1 MKKIFALLLVSLLV
15 ITGCSTGG
23 GSKLADEFTTLYAT
37 DIDQLDYLVTQKAT
51 NGDHIANFI
60 DGLLENNSIGEYVPA
75 MAESWK
81 VSDDGKTY
89 TYKIREGVQWVT
101 NDGSEYG
108 EEVTAHDWVTGLKH
122 AADKKSETLYIAES
136 IVNLSEYISGEVPFE
151 EVGVKALSD
160 YELEYTLQEAEPFWN
175 TKLTYGIM
183 FPVNETFLKNKGA
196 DFGSSSADSILY
208 NGPYTL
214 TNNTAKSVIE
224 YEKNE
229 SYWDLDNVHIN
240 AVKFMYNDGK
250 VPEDQINMF
259 RDGKV
264 DVARVFPNSAAY
276 EDVAKEY
283 EGKIT
288 NSLTVGS
295 TFNVNFNFAR
305 RSFDYTS
312 KTTPE
317 QFESTEKAKLNKN
330 FRKAIQFAFD
340 RPAYQAQSV
349 GEANAKNALRNTLVP
364 PVFIVADGKDFGQ
377 LVHAELMKIDP
388 TTWEGRSLA
397 DGQDAFN
404 DADVAK
410 AFFAEAKKELEAEGV
425 TFPIHLDMPVDS
437 VSVIAVN
444 RIKSLKE
451 SVEKTLGAE
460 NVVIDIQLLS
470 NADYLSVTYQAKF
483 ASDKDYDLSNAS
495 GWGPDY
501 VDASTYL
508 DIYNSRNG
516 AMLMEMGLDSALVVA
531 EAGGD
536 DVTKAAK
543 DALGIA
549 KYDELLDAAA
559 AVKDVDERA
568 KAYAVANAWLDDAV
582 LQMPVNAGGGV
593 PRVTKVVPFTA
604 PYAWNGLQDTRYKY
618 VKVQEEPVTQK
629 QFDDAK
635 AAWEKARAK

>member
-1 MKKIFALLLVSLLV
+1 MKKILALLLVSLLV

-23 GSKLADEFTTLYAT
+23 GSKLADEFTTLYGT

-60 DGLLENNSIGEYVPA
+60 DGLLENNSLGEYVPA

-101 NDGSEYG
+101 NESTEYG
-108 EEVTAHDWVTGLKH
+108 EVTAHDWVTGLKH

-136 IVNLSEYISGEVPFE
+136 IVNLSEYVSGEVPFE

-183 FPVNETFLKNKGA
+183 FPVNEKFLQSKGA
-196 DFGSSSADSILY
+196 DFGTSAADSILY
-208 NGPYTL
+208 NGPYIL

-288 NSLTVGS
+288 NSLTIGS

-305 RSFDYTS
+305 RAFDYTS

-349 GEANAKNALRNTLVP
+349 GEANANNALRNTLVP

-516 AMLMEMGLDSALVVA
+516 AMLMEMGLDSSLVVA

-604 PYAWNGLQDTRYKY
+604 PYAWNGLQATRYKY
-618 VKVQEEPVTQK
+618 VEVQEEPVTQQ